1 MMQTVHGFSKGV
13 IGRDMYSDNTLRHMS
28 KSELIELL
36 KIAQHN
42 YEAVLEAYGN
52 SVAYS
57 EKLLKER
64 DNGIREFAERL
75 KEHFNDL
82 ECSLNRYKGTVSLAE
97 LVKHTEWILHEVAI
111 QAIDAFVKEMVGEDD
126 GCP

>member
-1 MMQTVHGFSKGV
+1 MQVLPGFSKGV
-13 IGRDMYSDNTLRHMS
+13 IGRDMYSDNTLRHMT

-42 YEAVLEAYGN
+42 YEAVLESYGN

-64 DNGIREFAERL
+64 DNGIREFAESL
-75 KEHFNDL
+75 KEYFNDL

>member
-1 MMQTVHGFSKGV
+1 MQVLHGFSKGV
-13 IGRDMYSDNTLRHMS
+13 IGRDMYSDNTLRHMT

-42 YEAVLEAYGN
+42 YEAVLESYGN

-64 DNGIREFAERL
+64 DNGIREFAESL